1 MKAEI
6 KIIAGR
12 EAGQVFSVGEGDTL
26 TIGRSLDNQISIL
39 DEKSSRCHCK
49 VEHNGDAIL
58 LIDLNSLNGTY
69 LNGRSIARRHLTHG
83 DRFKVGSSHFEI
95 LLDGK
100 SAPLRG
106 LMLLLLPLTLSFKV
120 LRVIPAILGSQFVT
134 RLMPFA
140 AAASV
145 ILAAWSVGV
154 TWMAG
159 KSTVTVHSNPV
170 SAMVFIDGEY
180 AGQTPVEGIELE
192 RGMHLVKVQK
202 HGYEIFKETVDLGMK
217 AHEVN
222 ATLPPLPT
230 GNIEVASKPAGAEVY
245 LDGEFQGKT
254 PRTLK
259 NLEMGEHVLRLVL
272 FEHLSI
278 QEKITVSSPELTR
291 QSYEMKEEMVQFYE
305 DHLSREPNDASALSD
320 LAHLHIL
327 ALRFDQAIESLESA
341 YLAVN
346 EGKDTSDY
354 SRRLDQEV
362 QKAYRVDHYDYG
374 DYNDIARLR
383 TMLEE
388 LLERVVERF
397 PTQENQK
404 NLVGFYQQAGRADK
418 ITALYAKLYEKYPN
432 VWDNAKNYGSSLLN
446 AGNYTEAKQVFDK
459 ARHNSGHWEV
469 HYYYGVA
476 CLEANPTS
484 ATAKEEAKESLEKAL
499 KGCTEPRDR
508 TKVEAQIKR
517 AERRN

>member
-26 TIGRSLDNQISIL
+26 TIGRSLDNEISIL

-49 VEHNGDAIL
+49 IDHDGDGVL
-58 LIDLNSLNGTY
+58 LVDLNSLNGTY
-69 LNGRSIARRHLTHG
+69 LNGRSIARRHLSHG
-83 DRFKVGSSHFEI
+83 DRFKAGSSHFEI
-95 LLDGK
+95 LFDGK
-100 SAPLRG
+100 PAPTRG
-106 LMLLLLPLTLSFKV
+106 LMMLLLPLTLPFKA
-120 LRVIPAILGSQFVT
+120 LKVIPAILGSQFVT

-140 AAASV
+140 TAASV
-145 ILAAWSVGV
+145 LLAAWSVSSS
-154 TWMAG
+154 WLAG
-159 KSTVTVHSNPV
+159 KSTVSVHSNPV

-202 HGYEIFKETVDLGMK
+202 HGYEIFKETVDLGMQ
-217 AHEVN
+217 AHKVN
-222 ATLPPLPT
+222 AALPPLPT
-230 GNIEVASKPAGAEVY
+230 GIIEVASKPAGAELY
-245 LDGEFQGKT
+245 LDGEFQGKA

-272 FEHLSI
+272 SEHLSI
-278 QEKITVSSPELTR
+278 QEKVTVSSTER
-291 QSYEMKEEMVQFYE
+291 IKQSYEMKEEMVQFYE
-305 DHLSREPNDASALSD
+305 DHLSREPNDVSALSD

-327 ALRFDQAIESLESA
+327 ALRFDLAIESLESA
-341 YLAVN
+341 YHAVN

-362 QKAYRVDHYDYG
+362 QKAYRVDHFDYG
-374 DYNDIARLR
+374 DYNDVAKFR

-388 LLERVVERF
+388 MLERVVERF
-397 PTQENQK
+397 PNQENQK
-404 NLVGFYQQAGRADK
+404 RLIGFYQQAGRADK
-418 ITALYAKLYEKYPN
+418 IIALYSKLYEKFPN
-432 VWDNAKNYGSSLLN
+432 VWDNAKNYGASLLN
-446 AGNYTEAKQVFDK
+446 AGQFAEAKQVFDK
-459 ARHNSGHWEV
+459 ARRSSGHWEV

-476 CLEANPTS
+476 CYRSSPNS

-499 KGCTEPRDR
+499 RGCTEPRDKA
-508 TKVEAQIKR
+508 KVTSYLKR
-517 AERRN
+517 VERDN